1 MNTKERKPARR
12 PDPRQSRR
20 AAEER
25 ERQRRKS
32 AQKKNKKPLDSEI
45 VYTQAKPFVLSA
57 FLIHL
62 LTVAAVVAALL
73 LGMSIFFKV
82 GKVNVSG
89 SDKYSPWEVMQ
100 AAGIQEGDTLL
111 TLNQSRAAGK
121 IKTSL
126 PYVDEVQIGIKLP
139 DTVNIEIT
147 ELAVTYVIDA
157 DDGSQWFMDRTG
169 KLLEEAAPAD
179 AQFCTQI
186 TGVTITAPEAGQKAV
201 AKEPEPE
208 TTTATDASGE
218 TVEVTLPVTI
228 TGSERLAV
236 VCNILELLEENGI
249 LGQVDSLDVSDL
261 SDIELWY
268 EDRYRI
274 LLGDTGDL
282 SRKVRSFTLAIGQM
296 SEYQTGVLD
305 ASFTVWPDQVGY
317 TTFSKSE

>member
-1 MNTKERKPARR
+1 MNTKERKPSRR
-12 PDPRQSRR
+12 PDPRQARR

-25 ERQRRKS
+25 ERQRRKA
-32 AQKKNKKPLDSEI
+32 AQKKNKKPLDAEI
-45 VYTQAKPFVLSA
+45 VYTQAKPFMLSA
-57 FLIHL
+57 FLAGL
-62 LTVAAVVAALL
+62 LTVIAVVAAIV

-82 GKVNVSG
+82 ATVNVSG
-89 SDKYSPWEVMQ
+89 SDKYTPWEVMQ
-100 AAGIQEGDTLL
+100 AADIQQGDTLL
-111 TLNQSRAAGK
+111 TLNKSRAAGK

-126 PYVDEVQIGIKLP
+126 PYVDEVRIGIKLP

-157 DDGSQWFMDRTG
+157 DDGSQWFMDANG
-169 KLLEEAAPAD
+169 KLLEVATPAD
-179 AQFCTQI
+179 ALFCTKI
-186 TGVTITAPEAGQKAV
+186 EGVVITAPEAGQKAV

-208 TTTATDASGE
+208 TTTQTDASGE

-236 VCNILELLEENGI
+236 VCTILQLMEDNGI
-249 LGQVDSLDVSDL
+249 LGEMDSVDVTDL

-268 EDRYRI
+268 ADRYHI
-274 LLGDTGDL
+274 LLGDSGNL

-305 ASFTVWPDQVGY
+305 ASFTIWPDQVGY
-317 TTFSKSE
+317 TTFDSE